1 MKLAR
6 FLLVYS
12 YYPSVHFGGIMRKM
26 SESEPGRRKF
36 LKTCGSMVVGAA
48 ATFAFPAII
57 TARDSRPTI
66 RVVGTHVTL
75 QEAIRQK
82 AEQDLGINI
91 EFYPGGSAEVLLKA
105 STDPS
110 SFDLYEQ
117 WSNSINVLWQANA
130 IQPIS
135 INKLTYWHEINGLT
149 KTGRISP
156 GARIGLGDA
165 PHELLYAQADG
176 SLGANPTGEISFLP
190 YVHNTDS
197 FGYNSAIIPKGI
209 PYETESWGWLL
220 DERYAGK
227 VALVNEPTIGL
238 FDAALAVK
246 ARGLMDFKDM
256 GNMTRSELDQLFKI
270 LVDYKKRGHFRGVW
284 SSVPHSVELMR
295 SGQVDIQSMFSPGVS
310 ALNGMGIPCIY
321 AAPKEGYRAW
331 HGVMCLS
338 RESKGERQ
346 EAAYAFMNWW
356 LSGWPGAFIARQGY
370 YISNSERSRRFMSAP
385 EWDYW
390 YDGKP
395 ASEALRGT
403 DGKISVHPGEI
414 RTGGSYIKRFENVAV
429 WNTVMDSYEYSL
441 LKWNEFVMA

>member
-1 MKLAR
+1 MIKEDLCLGHCMKGKEGKSKTQSAKIDR
-6 FLLVYS
+6 RTFLMT
-12 YYPSVHFGGIMRKM
+12 GG
-26 SESEPGRRKF
+26 
-36 LKTCGSMVVGAA
+36 KTILGAA
-48 ATFAFPAII
+48 ATLAFPAII
-57 TARDSRPTI
+57 HARDAKPTI

-75 QEAIRQK
+75 QETLRLQ
-82 AEQDLGINI
+82 AEKDLGINI
-91 EFYPGGSAEVLLKA
+91 EFYSGGSAEVLLKA
-105 STDPS
+105 STNPS

-117 WSNSINVLWQANA
+117 WSNSMKVLWQANT

-135 INKLTYWHEINGLT
+135 INKLTYWDEVNDLT
-149 KTGRISP
+149 KKGRISP
-156 GARIGLGDA
+156 NANIGMGDD
-165 PHELLYAQADG
+165 PHKLLYVQGDG
-176 SLGANPTGEISFLP
+176 SLGSHESGEISFLP
-190 YVHNTDS
+190 YVHNADS
-197 FGYNSAIIPKGI
+197 YGYNSAVIPKGI

-256 GNMTRSELDQLFKI
+256 GNMTRRELDELFKI
-270 LVDYKKRGHFRGVW
+270 LIDYKKRGHFRGVW
-284 SSVPHSVELMR
+284 SSVPRSVELMR
-295 SGQVDIQSMFSPGVS
+295 SGEVVIQSMFSPAVS
-310 ALNGMGIPCIY
+310 KLNGMGIPCVY
-321 AAPKEGYRAW
+321 AAPREGYRAW

-338 RESKGERQ
+338 RETKGERE

-370 YISNSERSRRFMSAP
+370 YISNPERARKYMSKA

-390 YDGKP
+390 YAGKP

-403 DGKISVHPGEI
+403 DGRIVAQAGDV
-414 RTGGSYIKRFENVAV
+414 RTGGSYIKRFENVAI

-441 LKWNEFVMA
+441 LKWNEFLMS